1 MSKYRKNPVV
11 IEAVQFTQEASQKPQ
26 FNIDDDRIFG
36 LTTRHNI
43 PVCVDGEGTKSL
55 KIKTLEGT
63 LTANIGDWI
72 IVGVKGELY
81 PCRDDIFKQTYEP
94 A

>member
-11 IEAVQFTQEASQKPQ
+11 IEAVQFTQEASDQHW
-26 FNIDDDRIFG
+26 FHIDDDRIFG

-43 PVCVDGEGTKSL
+43 PVLMDGEGTKSL

-72 IVGVKGELY
+72 IVGVNGELY
-81 PCRDDIFKQTYEP
+81 PCKNDIFNKTYKP